1 MGWAYVIEG
10 RPLNLCCPSD
20 LTCKGMI
27 EVDPICKTRLV
38 GVLPA
43 PPAFLF
49 FLLSVC
55 ASVALTCEAGT
66 SVFSLLSTRTQ
77 PSKPGKQMTAT
88 NQCWWSLMG
97 TTMKSFSKM
106 FTFLVHRL
114 TRSYLF
120 SSVSFQVLGQ
130 MSWNLMIFFT
140 INGVPGS
147 CKTILDGIFLSLKC
161 QKWQRWSWLNKILF
175 KK

>member
-10 RPLNLCCPSD
+10 RPSNLCCPSD

-147 CKTILDGIFLSLKC
+147 CKTIL
-161 QKWQRWSWLNKILF
+161 QQQQ
-175 KK
+175 